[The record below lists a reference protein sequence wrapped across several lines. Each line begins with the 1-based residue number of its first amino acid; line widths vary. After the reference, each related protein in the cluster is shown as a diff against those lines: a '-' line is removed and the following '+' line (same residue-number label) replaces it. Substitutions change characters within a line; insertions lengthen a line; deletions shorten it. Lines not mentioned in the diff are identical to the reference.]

1 MKRFDPSFSSAF
13 TGWCFSFAM
22 LWAALSQYEKIA
34 TSFMPSDV
42 AAYLAG
48 FSFVAIFVSHQL
60 EKNRRIQTFKGFIGL
75 QINSLLSIL
84 LFLSVY
90 AFAVYFFFVPDM
102 EERWIL
108 FPVAL
113 TTSIAVALWMARRR
127 VRKLKAE
134 EDFLQERMIPEGSDT
149 LLVSPD
155 AFFTLEE
162 DFAERIETKWSR
174 RWDNVKL
181 GMLFVLVLL
190 TPMAPIINRL
200 ISKVGGDTGFFMF
213 MAPIGTL
220 GFVCILYVILTSLY
234 WLFFIIRL
242 ERKEKKRVLIDH
254 KFIDKCDEEVRQFIE
269 KEGDNWKT
277 FPRDK

>member
-1 MKRFDPSFSSAF
+1 
-13 TGWCFSFAM
+13 M
-22 LWAALSQYEKIA
+22 LWMTLSQYEEI
-34 TSFMPSDV
+34 SIPFMPSEV

-75 QINSLLSIL
+75 QINLMLSIL
-84 LFLSVY
+84 LGLSVF
-90 AFAVYFFFVPDM
+90 AFAVYFFFVPDI

-113 TTSIAVALWMARRR
+113 TTSIALALWMTIRR

-134 EDFLQERMIPEGSDT
+134 EDYLQERMIPEGSDT

-181 GMLFVLVLL
+181 GMLFILVLL
-190 TPMAPIINRL
+190 MPMAPIINRL
-200 ISKVGGDTGFFMF
+200 ISKVGGDTGIFMF
-213 MAPIGTL
+213 MAPISTL
-220 GFVCILYVILTSLY
+220 GFVCFLYVVLNSLY
-234 WLFFIIRL
+234 WLIFIICL

-254 KFIDKCDEEVRQFIE
+254 KFIDECDEEVRKFIE

>member
-1 MKRFDPSFSSAF
+1 MKEFNPCFRSAF
-13 TGWCFSFAM
+13 TLWCFSFAM
-22 LWAALSQYEKIA
+22 LWAALSEYEEIA
-34 TSFMPSDV
+34 TSFMPSEV

-48 FSFVAIFVSHQL
+48 FSFVGIFISHQL
-60 EKNRRIQTFKGFIGL
+60 EKNRTIQTFKGFIGL
-75 QINSLLSIL
+75 QINLMLSGL
-84 LFLSVY
+84 LFLTVY

-113 TTSIAVALWMARRR
+113 TTSIALALWMARRR
-127 VRKLKAE
+127 IRKLKAE
-134 EDFLQERMIPEGSDT
+134 EDYLQERMIPEGTDT
-149 LLVSPD
+149 LLVSPF
-155 AFFTLEE
+155 AFFMIDE
-162 DFAERIETKWSR
+162 DLAEKVETKWSR

-181 GMLFVLVLL
+181 GMLFILVLL

-200 ISKVGGDTGFFMF
+200 ISKVGGDTGIFMF
-213 MAPIGTL
+213 MAPIGAL
-220 GFVCILYVILTSLY
+220 GFVCILSVVFGLLY

-254 KFIDKCDEEVRQFIE
+254 KFIDECDEEVRKFIE
-269 KEGDNWKT
+269 KEGDNWMT

>member
-13 TGWCFSFAM
+13 TGWCFSFCM
-22 LWAALSQYEKIA
+22 LGIALSEYEEIA
-34 TSFMPSDV
+34 TPFMASEI

-48 FSFVAIFVSHQL
+48 FSFVAIFVSHHL
-60 EKNRRIQTFKGFIGL
+60 EKNHRIQTFKGFIGL
-75 QINSLLSIL
+75 QINLMLSIL

-102 EERWIL
+102 AERWVL

-113 TTSIAVALWMARRR
+113 TTSIALALWMTIRR
-127 VRKLKAE
+127 VRKLKVE
-134 EDFLQERMIPEGSDT
+134 EDYLQERLIPEGTDT
-149 LLVSPD
+149 LLTTS
-155 AFFTLEE
+155 AFFIIDE
-162 DFAERIETKWSR
+162 DLAERVETKWSR

-190 TPMAPIINRL
+190 TPLAPIINRL
-200 ISKVGGDTGFFMF
+200 ISKVGGDTGIFMF

-220 GFVCILYVILTSLY
+220 GFVFILYTIFNSIY

-242 ERKEKKRVLIDH
+242 ERREKKRVLIHH
-254 KFIDKCDEEVRQFIE
+254 KLLDESDEKVREFIE
-269 KEGDNWKT
+269 KEGENWKT
-277 FPRDK
+277 FPRD

>member
-13 TGWCFSFAM
+13 TGWCLSLSA
-22 LWAALSQYEKIA
+22 LWMTLSQYEERA
-34 TSFMPSDV
+34 TPFMASEI

-75 QINSLLSIL
+75 QINLILSFL
-84 LFLSVY
+84 LFFSVF

-102 EERWIL
+102 AERWVL

-113 TTSIAVALWMARRR
+113 TTSIALALWMTIRR
-127 VRKLKAE
+127 VRKLKSE
-134 EDFLQERMIPEGSDT
+134 EDYLQERLIPEGDDT
-149 LLVSPD
+149 LLTTS
-155 AFFTLEE
+155 AFFIIDE
-162 DFAERIETKWSR
+162 DLAERVETKWSR

-190 TPMAPIINRL
+190 TPLAPIINRL
-200 ISKVGGDTGFFMF
+200 ISKVGGDTGIFMF

-220 GFVCILYVILTSLY
+220 GFVFILYTIFNSIY

-242 ERKEKKRVLIDH
+242 ERREKNRVLIDH
-254 KFIDKCDEEVRQFIE
+254 KLLDESDEKVREFIE
-269 KEGDNWKT
+269 KEGENWKT
-277 FPRDK
+277 FPRD

>member
-1 MKRFDPSFSSAF
+1 MKKFGPSFSSAF

-22 LWAALSQYEKIA
+22 LWMTLSQYEEI
-34 TSFMPSDV
+34 SVPFMPSEV

-75 QINSLLSIL
+75 QINLLLSFL
-84 LFLSVY
+84 LCLSVF
-90 AFAVYFFFVPDM
+90 AFAVYFFFVPNM
-102 EERWIL
+102 EERWTL

-113 TTSIAVALWMARRR
+113 TTSVALALWMTRRR
-127 VRKLKAE
+127 VRKLKTE
-134 EDFLQERMIPEGSDT
+134 EDYLQERMIPEGSDT
-149 LLVSPD
+149 LLVSPY

-181 GMLFVLVLL
+181 GMLFILVLL
-190 TPMAPIINRL
+190 MPMAPIINRL
-200 ISKVGGDTGFFMF
+200 ISKVGGDTGIFMF
-213 MAPIGTL
+213 MAPICTV
-220 GFVCILYVILTSLY
+220 GFVCFLYAILNSLY
-234 WLFFIIRL
+234 WLIFIICL

-254 KFIDKCDEEVRQFIE
+254 KFLEKCDEEVRALIE
-269 KEGDNWKT
+269 KEGENWKT